1 MDDMKKF
8 YKVFTIV
15 LGIIIAI
22 ITVNIFINIRNSK
35 NNKYIPKE
43 YNNIIILKKGDSY
56 ELNNKI
62 NWILI
67 KDSVGSI
74 RRVPCYDQMIYDWLN
89 EGDSIKNIKF

>member
-1 MDDMKKF
+1 MENKLF
-8 YKVFTIV
+8 YKIFTITTG
-15 LGIIIAI
+15 LTLLILAI
-22 ITVNIFINIRNSK
+22 IQNINAAKIN
-35 NNKYIPKE
+35 NNVYVPKE